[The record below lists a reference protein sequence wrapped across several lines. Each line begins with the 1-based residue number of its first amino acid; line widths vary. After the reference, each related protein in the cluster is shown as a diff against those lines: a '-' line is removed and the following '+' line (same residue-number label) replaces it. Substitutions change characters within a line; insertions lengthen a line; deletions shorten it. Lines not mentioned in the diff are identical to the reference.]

1 VIEGGAEDS
10 TLPRRDRSD
19 GLVARPSSSPDT
31 TAGMRGLVRCRD
43 RAGATLSL
51 LDRVGRVVLWGSVNE
66 KLT

>member
-1 VIEGGAEDS
+1 
-10 TLPRRDRSD
+10 LP
-19 GLVARPSSSPDT
+19 
-31 TAGMRGLVRCRD
+31 D